1 MTRSWGE
8 KKVLSRSDWD
18 SEASN
23 AEATTLT
30 IKLSEQR
37 LIIVERSYK
46 KKKEEKQIEENNNSE
61 LKNE

>member
-1 MTRSWGE
+1 MTRSWGG

-46 KKKEEKQIEENNNSE
+46 KKGRKTNKR
-61 LKNE
+61 K

>member
-8 KKVLSRSDWD
+8 KKVLGRSDWD
-18 SEASN
+18 SVESN
-23 AEATTLT
+23 AEATTFT

-46 KKKEEKQIEENNNSE
+46 KKGRKTNKR
-61 LKNE
+61 K